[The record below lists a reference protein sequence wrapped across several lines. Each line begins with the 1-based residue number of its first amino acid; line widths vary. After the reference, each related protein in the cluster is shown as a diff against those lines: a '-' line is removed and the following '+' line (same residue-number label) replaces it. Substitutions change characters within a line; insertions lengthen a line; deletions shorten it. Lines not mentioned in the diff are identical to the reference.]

1 MRWRWARAL
10 PGISSVMSVLHL
22 GCLYYCIAVLQ
33 RGNTWCSAMLQ
44 RAMQC
49 NAMQCNGRV
58 CCSPGDVQ
66 SHRAGGSHLHWL
78 LHQQNHEAG
87 RQQCDYKELS
97 SRCGCN
103 ASCCAQTALLAAVK
117 HPKLS

>member
-22 GCLYYCIAVLQ
+22 GCLYYCTAVLQ

-49 NAMQCNGRV
+49 SAMQCNATVVSAAALGTCAEPQGRGK
-58 CCSPGDVQ
+58 PF
-66 SHRAGGSHLHWL
+66 A
-78 LHQQNHEAG
+78 
-87 RQQCDYKELS
+87 
-97 SRCGCN
+97 
-103 ASCCAQTALLAAVK
+103 LAAPPAK
-117 HPKLS
+117 P